1 MLVSQDTLDHLQNTS
16 HYQSRFMERVQVKGR
31 KGVVSVPEI
40 YNADPVDLRNQK
52 ESTYTRLKQG
62 IDFYY
67 QRDFDKA
74 QKIMTDILATFP
86 ADQVAELYRQQA
98 VRYLETGVTDDW
110 NGVVE
115 MIEK

>member
-1 MLVSQDTLDHLQNTS
+1 
-16 HYQSRFMERVQVKGR
+16 MERVQVKGR
-31 KGVVSVPEI
+31 KGVVSVHEI

-52 ESTYTRLKQG
+52 ESTHTRLKQG